1 MRLPRSPPVFFS
13 VSISLKKQNN
23 HAQSLYIIKTLL
35 TMFKEKEEE
44 LVQFFYFNYGGSFCL
59 MNQDHMLISG
69 LYAN

>member
-1 MRLPRSPPVFFS
+1 
-13 VSISLKKQNN
+13 
-23 HAQSLYIIKTLL
+23 
-35 TMFKEKEEE
+35 MFKEKEEE